1 MKTSYD
7 RATNGR
13 RAYLEELLI
22 SVYDTSNINYEN
34 NKSVKGV
41 SKGSSI
47 FYSCKFDKRKSM
59 GLYCERFRELFEYSL
74 LNDEFEFTPPWEK
87 NPTLGTDSILI
98 NVEKYLAKIGVDFS
112 QYFGMKI
119 NRERWRWILYEA
131 IVLYLLPAIFFVE
144 YKDRSNVNHPYDDI
158 HLQIQAAVMGIQ
170 TLIDRELFFIC
181 KDSNIT
187 KVYDSRY
194 SNQACN
200 YKLPIAISPMEPPR
214 IVEWENIAVNINCD
228 YEESYYTEEEEHQE
242 KLLDGFKRVDEQ
254 KEEKIE
260 ISVNPDNNTAF
271 TVSISSM
278 SYEPKKNLTNDIE
291 YYTYI
296 NEKELETQYKSN
308 TQLKDNIKKKAQ
320 KDISDMFKANENDY
334 YRSIANNIEG
344 ALDRISKI
352 NIQLFIK
359 EDINISKYQEAL
371 GYFSPEADK
380 IVDFY
385 MKKYGEEPC
394 KLMVKNK
401 LIELIDC
408 FSNQLEAKSEQLTDK
423 YKTLLDDHCRDMHK
437 KNVIDK
443 YLSSA
448 TSLSSSLKKVHRN
461 LITFERLK
469 NIVQEYCDML

>member
-1 MKTSYD
+1 
-7 RATNGR
+7 
-13 RAYLEELLI
+13 
-22 SVYDTSNINYEN
+22 
-34 NKSVKGV
+34 
-41 SKGSSI
+41 
-47 FYSCKFDKRKSM
+47 
-59 GLYCERFRELFEYSL
+59 
-74 LNDEFEFTPPWEK
+74 
-87 NPTLGTDSILI
+87 
-98 NVEKYLAKIGVDFS
+98 
-112 QYFGMKI
+112 
-119 NRERWRWILYEA
+119 
-131 IVLYLLPAIFFVE
+131 
-144 YKDRSNVNHPYDDI
+144 
-158 HLQIQAAVMGIQ
+158 
-170 TLIDRELFFIC
+170 
-181 KDSNIT
+181 
-187 KVYDSRY
+187 
-194 SNQACN
+194 
-200 YKLPIAISPMEPPR
+200 MEPPR

-242 KLLDGFKRVDEQ
+242 KLLDGFKRVDKL
-254 KEEKIE
+254 KEKTTE
-260 ISVNPDNNTAF
+260 ISVIPNNNSAF
-271 TVSISSM
+271 TVFISSM

-352 NIQLFIK
+352 DMQLFIK
-359 EDINISKYQEAL
+359 EDIIISKYQEAL

-448 TSLSSSLKKVHRN
+448 TSLSSSLKKMHRN

>member
-1 MKTSYD
+1 
-7 RATNGR
+7 
-13 RAYLEELLI
+13 
-22 SVYDTSNINYEN
+22 
-34 NKSVKGV
+34 
-41 SKGSSI
+41 
-47 FYSCKFDKRKSM
+47 
-59 GLYCERFRELFEYSL
+59 
-74 LNDEFEFTPPWEK
+74 
-87 NPTLGTDSILI
+87 
-98 NVEKYLAKIGVDFS
+98 
-112 QYFGMKI
+112 MKI

-144 YKDRSNVNHPYDDI
+144 YKDRNNDNYEFDDI

-214 IVEWENIAVNINCD
+214 IVEWKNIAVNINCD

-242 KLLDGFKRVDEQ
+242 KLLDGFKRVDKL
-254 KEEKIE
+254 KEKTTE
-260 ISVNPDNNTAF
+260 ISVIPDNNSAF
-271 TVSISSM
+271 TVFISSM

-296 NEKELETQYKSN
+296 DDSNEEELMTQYKTN
-308 TQLKDNIKKKAQ
+308 TQLKGDIKKKAQ
-320 KDISDMFKANENDY
+320 KDITAMFKANENAY
-334 YRSIANNIEG
+334 YLSIANNIEG

-352 NIQLFIK
+352 DIQLFTK
-359 EDINISKYQEAL
+359 ENINISKYQEAL
-371 GYFSPEADK
+371 GVFSAEADE

-385 MKKYGEEPC
+385 IKKYGKEPC

-408 FSNQLEAKSEQLTDK
+408 FSNQLEATSEQLTDK
-423 YKTLLDDHCRDMHK
+423 YKTLLDDSWRDMHK
-437 KNVIDK
+437 KAIDR
-443 YLSSA
+443 YLSTA
-448 TSLSSSLKKVHRN
+448 TLPSSN
-461 LITFERLK
+461 IT
-469 NIVQEYCDML
+469 IVPP